1 MFFAF
6 TFHISN
12 YYQFADFSEVVLLD
26 VLLEERE
33 SIGGFSVV
41 LDGAGRS
48 TSDLSWDTLLVVFA
62 LSEPLSELLSGLNLN
77 EWDFVLLGEGGDE
90 LDVLGVI
97 AVLGEDA
104 EISILSVQSL
114 TDLVE
119 TLNET

>member
-1 MFFAF
+1 M
-6 TFHISN
+6 
-12 YYQFADFSEVVLLD
+12 LLD
-26 VLLEERE
+26 VLLEEGE
-33 SIGGFSVV
+33 SIGGLTVV
-41 LDGAGRS
+41 LDGAGRG

-62 LSEPLSELLSGLNLN
+62 LSEPLSELLSGLNLD

-114 TDLVE
+114 TDLVK